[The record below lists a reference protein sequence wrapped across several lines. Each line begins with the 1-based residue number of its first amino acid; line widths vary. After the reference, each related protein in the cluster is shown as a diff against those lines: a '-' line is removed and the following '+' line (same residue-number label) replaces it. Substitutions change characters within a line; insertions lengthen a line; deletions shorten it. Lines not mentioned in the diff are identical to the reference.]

1 MIETELIKTG
11 DVQFNTIL
19 SCILIIQNG
28 IKDEACVPFQFLN
41 LKKKCFLFLVQLP
54 LLHTCL
60 QKQADFLFFTSC
72 STKKTKHSQSVCPL
86 AGLALIFVGAEINK
100 CRSSV

>member
-11 DVQFNTIL
+11 DVQFNTLL

-41 LKKKCFLFLVQLP
+41 LKKNVFFFWCSFLYFTPVYKNKLTSCFLPRVAPRKLSIHRV
-54 LLHTCL
+54 
-60 QKQADFLFFTSC
+60 
-72 STKKTKHSQSVCPL
+72 SVL
-86 AGLALIFVGAEINK
+86 
-100 CRSSV
+100 